1 MIRLVPF
8 TTLLTSNFGNNGRIL
23 PGDRSFASFDA
34 ASACY
39 QDHGWLP
46 RIAGAD
52 LAGLDISGQSYDGGT
67 TT

>member
-8 TTLLTSNFGNNGRIL
+8 TTLLTSNFGNHGRIL
-23 PGDRSFASFDA
+23 PGVRGFASFDA
-34 ASACY
+34 ANVRCE
-39 QDHGWLP
+39 DRGWLP